1 MGSCSLQPL
10 ASQPQGSQL
19 WDPSTPSP
27 PLPTQALSATPAASD
42 QQPWVS
48 KSPVLSAQLLH
59 RPLLSSLLPCGISS
73 LPVPCPCAK
82 ATCRA
87 EHYPVGATLPTSRG
101 LRAVSGRAPQGPC
114 QPALMK
120 ALARSIL
127 GSPPPLVPSRAP
139 APSGLPPSL
148 SRPHL
153 LFLRP
158 EPLPAGA
165 LWTHSL
171 PFLLMSSPSC
181 PAPGSLSS
189 PHPQHRSIYFYF
201 IPSLSLGLHHLF
213 ESILPCPIF
222 KSKSSLP
229 HISLIIGFST
239 LVSYLSFSVIP
250 HSSYFFASYSWSF
263 LEAI

>member
-10 ASQPQGSQL
+10 ASQPHGSQL

-48 KSPVLSAQLLH
+48 KSPVLSAQLLLH

-127 GSPPPLVPSRAP
+127 GSPPPPVPSLAP
-139 APSGLPPSL
+139 TPSGLPPSL

-171 PFLLMSSPSC
+171 PFLMSSPSF
-181 PAPGSLSS
+181 PASGSLSS
-189 PHPQHRSIYFYF
+189 PYPQQRSIYFYF
-201 IPSLSLGLHHLF
+201 IPSLSLGLHHCLN
-213 ESILPCPIF
+213 PIYLVPS
-222 KSKSSLP
+222 SK
-229 HISLIIGFST
+229 
-239 LVSYLSFSVIP
+239 
-250 HSSYFFASYSWSF
+250 ASPPSPTP
-263 LEAI
+263 L